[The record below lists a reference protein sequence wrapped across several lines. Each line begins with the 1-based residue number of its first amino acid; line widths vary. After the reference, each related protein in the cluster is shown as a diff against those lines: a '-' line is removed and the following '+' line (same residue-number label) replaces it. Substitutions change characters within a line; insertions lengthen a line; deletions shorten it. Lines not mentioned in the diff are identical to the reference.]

1 MSRFSRQS
9 ILGGAFLLLAC
20 AALLFV
26 HGRYSAGS
34 PAYPYL
40 TGWGLFAVI
49 LFLSAYNA
57 RKKLP
62 FLPLGSSEA
71 WFQLHIYLGLSTAAI
86 FLLHIRFHPPTGWFE
101 GTLAW
106 LYALVMVS
114 GIFGLAVTRYF
125 PRRLTARGGEVI
137 YEKIPGLRHSLRQQA
152 EAIALGGDRP
162 SSTLAEF
169 YARRLDAFFAEPR
182 NFVHH
187 LAESRRPL
195 NSLVAELEDLRRYQA
210 DKEQAA
216 LEQLLALVRQKDTL
230 DYHRALQSTLRLW
243 LFIHL
248 PLTWS
253 LLIFSFVHI
262 ALVYAFAGG
271 AK

>member
-1 MSRFSRQS
+1 MKARARRCWRNS
-9 ILGGAFLLLAC
+9 ILLLI
-20 AALLFV
+20 AAIAVLWAHAKFRGTLL
-26 HGRYSAGS
+26 GLD
-34 PAYPYL
+34 YL
-40 TGWGLFAVI
+40 TGWALLGVV
-49 LFLSAYNA
+49 LFLAIYNG